1 MFEAKISKFHASL
14 QTKFTKG
21 DFYIS
26 VKITFCIINGGR
38 VTIFL
43 NVSAF
48 SLSLHEYTISG
59 KYLLYFVI
67 TFA

>member
-26 VKITFCIINGGR
+26 VNGGR